1 MPAETAGNRSHH
13 LVYKRESFTHRAHK
27 SDLWLFPMR
36 LGVHKRPFTSA
47 RPQVPVHKCSSP
59 VHKCRPQ
66 MQGDRNGR
74 SESHFQI
81 LQRGWISILHLRS
94 RHEMSRDGGSPRI
107 ALALLPTAQR
117 ACCAPAAQPCCMHLL
132 PNARRAPGQLPWAP
146 FAART
151 HAPLLPAGMQS
162 KPMHLEGMLLRAPS
176 ATP

>member
-1 MPAETAGNRSHH
+1 VEQVEQQRQLAFVYAMPAETGGNRSHH

-47 RPQVPVHKCSSP
+47 RPQVPVHKCRSP

-94 RHEMSRDGGSPRI
+94 RHDEPR
-107 ALALLPTAQR
+107 R
-117 ACCAPAAQPCCMHLL
+117 
-132 PNARRAPGQLPWAP
+132 
-146 FAART
+146 
-151 HAPLLPAGMQS
+151 
-162 KPMHLEGMLLRAPS
+162 
-176 ATP
+176 